1 MMVLFLSTFF
11 TFAFPKKAEAK
22 FWGEESTYGVNEIA
36 ADGNCWRKKTVTYYV
51 FWIPVSSGFGGYVPC
66 D

>member
-36 ADGNCWRKKTVTYYV
+36 ADGNCWRKKL
-51 FWIPVSSGFGGYVPC
+51 
-66 D
+66 